1 MGLPGGAASKVHAT
15 APERSEPGLSG
26 SRYYCRRASAREPA
40 SRIISRGST
49 SKCTGSEEGLH
60 TGTREQM
67 NGEVL
72 NREQVPY
79 DGWGEGDQG
88 EDPGLG
94 TVNTQTMVLDEKLK
108 W

>member
-1 MGLPGGAASKVHAT
+1 
-15 APERSEPGLSG
+15 
-26 SRYYCRRASAREPA
+26 
-40 SRIISRGST
+40 
-49 SKCTGSEEGLH
+49 
-60 TGTREQM
+60 M